1 MWLFKFNHYSFVFE
15 PGVSIWP
22 GYFSQREKI
31 LHSVC
36 IKLRKEIGDQK
47 LLSIDIVDND
57 RTVVFQ
63 FKNNYKL
70 ILELYSKGNILLLD
84 KTNTI
89 VILTRIYPECSHGKQ
104 YTINKYKVKL
114 IFILF
119 YVSILIY

>member
-47 LLSIDIVDND
+47 LLSIEE
-57 RTVVFQ
+57 
-63 FKNNYKL
+63 NNYYCSL
-70 ILELYSKGNILLLD
+70 FLTEPRFFLSMDNLLLSNLLEQLVQNCLAYYF
-84 KTNTI
+84 K
-89 VILTRIYPECSHGKQ
+89 
-104 YTINKYKVKL
+104 
-114 IFILF
+114 
-119 YVSILIY
+119 ILITIYCYNSIGVSLCSVQIRPFDFSKEF